1 MIHLKM
7 IDEKCIINTICL
19 IEIQILLTVFDVLE

>member
-7 IDEKCIINTICL
+7 INEKYLINTICL
-19 IEIQILLTVFDVLE
+19 IEIQILLTVFDVLK